1 MLNYLEDETIIE
13 IVFWKKDVVHFH
25 LDLAT
30 WAAWP
35 LTDTLTLARNVS
47 QVVLQKVQTTVT

>member
-35 LTDTLTLARNVS
+35 LTDTLTLAES
-47 QVVLQKVQTTVT
+47 SCVTEGANNSDLIS